1 MTQAQSVKEEQGLWP
16 HSTVSLAL
24 HSLAATSYKRPVAH
38 WEMVRALQDNLY
50 NKGTAFVTQVVGVA
64 VIRVWIRPLLPML
77 LARLAWAEG
86 EERVKE
92 EKGQWN

>member
-1 MTQAQSVKEEQGLWP
+1 MATLHRLLGS
-16 HSTVSLAL
+16 AL
-24 HSLAATSYKRPVAH
+24 LGGHVVQKARGTLGNG
-38 WEMVRALQDNLY
+38 EALQDNLY